1 MTSPVTG
8 ETGDNPAAHS
18 TTDTE
23 TQLYSGFMAQQ
34 SNYGYQFTA
43 PYAPEQGDFQP
54 VPIGMQIAFVPVAT
68 GPPFSVGDDIEAMR
82 RREMERT
89 QPMPAYQAPVIAP
102 PATTYNAYPP
112 ANTYVAGSVHNSMLD
127 TVLAIMQPTAEMV
140 EYSNN
145 FTHIQVST
153 QASAVPISYIR
164 EKIPQFY
171 RPLYLNEQSA
181 THMLQLTSINQET
194 AMMPAHDLV
203 LVAQCLAIRNV
214 ASFQQIIPGM
224 AKPALVIQNVP
235 HLQSF
240 GLLFRWLYTNDQD
253 ELYESLA
260 ASRVNGP
267 ETIFGFAQNC
277 KFWGALDP
285 RILGVLRGLLE
296 AS

>member
-1 MTSPVTG
+1 MTSPITG
-8 ETGDNPAAHS
+8 EASDNPVSHS
-18 TTDTE
+18 TTDNE
-23 TQLYSGFMAQQ
+23 TQLYTDFMAQQ

-68 GPPFSVGDDIEAMR
+68 GPPFSVGDDIEATR

-89 QPMPAYQAPVIAP
+89 QPLPVYQPPPIAAP
-102 PATTYNAYPP
+102 PTTNNIYPP
-112 ANTYVAGSVHNSMLD
+112 ANMYVAGSVNNPILD

-181 THMLQLTSINQET
+181 THILQLTSINQET
-194 AMMPAHDLV
+194 SIMAAHDLV
-203 LVAQCLAIRNV
+203 LLAQCLAIRNV

-240 GLLFRWLYTNDQD
+240 SVLFRWLYTNDQD

-267 ETIFGFAQNC
+267 EMIFGFAQNC

-285 RILGVLRGLLE
+285 RIVGVLRALLE
-296 AS
+296 TS